1 MTSEQ
6 YYSDANKKIAEL
18 KAQGKDPFSKARDM
32 IYNAMILNKPQTI
45 KLKDWSGSGDP
56 MEFVL
61 KKDPVGVALDY
72 KNGVN
77 CHKLSKFSYP
87 NLDDMGEQLTIEL
100 LAMSYNMDLTW
111 KQYFIDDARAR
122 GYDV

>member
-1 MTSEQ
+1 
-6 YYSDANKKIAEL
+6 
-18 KAQGKDPFSKARDM
+18 
-32 IYNAMILNKPQTI
+32 
-45 KLKDWSGSGDP
+45 
-56 MEFVL
+56 
-61 KKDPVGVALDY
+61 LDY
-72 KNGVN
+72 KSGVN